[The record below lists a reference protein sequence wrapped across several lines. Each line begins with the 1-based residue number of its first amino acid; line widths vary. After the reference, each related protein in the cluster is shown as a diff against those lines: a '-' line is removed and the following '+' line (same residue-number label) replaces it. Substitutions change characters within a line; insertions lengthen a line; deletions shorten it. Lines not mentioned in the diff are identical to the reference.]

1 VAELAEAAAWRLGL
15 PGEEVAIVRRAALL
29 HDLGRAAISSAIW
42 DRPGPLS
49 AADRERVRLHPY
61 YTERTLARSAT
72 LAPLGRLAGAHHE
85 RLDGSG
91 YHRACGAAELPTAAR
106 LIAAADVFEA
116 MTEPRP
122 HRPAHTAEGAAAE
135 LTAQAQAGRLDA
147 AAVEAVL
154 AAAGQASDRV
164 RPPLPAGLT
173 EREAQ
178 VLGLIARGLTNK
190 QVAEQLGS
198 APKTV
203 GNQVQS
209 AYAKLGISTRA
220 AAALFAVEHGLLA
233 DQLRY

>member
-1 VAELAEAAAWRLGL
+1 V
-15 PGEEVAIVRRAALL
+15 
-29 HDLGRAAISSAIW
+29 
-42 DRPGPLS
+42 
-49 AADRERVRLHPY
+49 
-61 YTERTLARSAT
+61 
-72 LAPLGRLAGAHHE
+72 AGAHHE

-91 YHRACGAAELPTAAR
+91 YHRGCGAAGLPAAAR
-106 LIAAADVFEA
+106 VIAAADVFTA

-122 HRPAHTAEGAAAE
+122 HRPAHTPEAAAAE
-135 LTAQAQAGRLDA
+135 LTALARAGALDA
-147 AAVEAVL
+147 PAVEAVL
-154 AAAGQASDRV
+154 ALAGQASERV
-164 RPPLPAGLT
+164 RAPLPAGLT

-220 AAALFAVEHGLLA
+220 AAALFAVEHGLLPPA
-233 DQLRY
+233 RARSA